1 MTPMERLMQ
10 EAVPVRV
17 DSPGP
22 VHSLWTQ
29 QEQDRHWA
37 ELCQAVGVPGT
48 PRPSRPVA
56 AA

>member
-37 ELCQAVGVPGT
+37 DLCQAVGVPGT
-48 PRPSRPVA
+48 PRPSRPA